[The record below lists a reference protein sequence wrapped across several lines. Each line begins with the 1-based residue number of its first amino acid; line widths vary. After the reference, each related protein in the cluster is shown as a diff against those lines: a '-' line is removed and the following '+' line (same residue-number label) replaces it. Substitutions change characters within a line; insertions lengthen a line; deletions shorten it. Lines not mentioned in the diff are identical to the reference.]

1 MIYKSKTESIS
12 NTGNFTIVNVDV
24 DIIITGQTD
33 KKYPYQ
39 QTKTQKYTKDFS
51 NTINNLVQR

>member
-1 MIYKSKTESIS
+1 MIYKSQTESIS
-12 NTGNFTIVNVDV
+12 NIGNFTKVNVDI

-33 KKYPYQ
+33 KKYTDQ
-39 QTKTQKYTKDFS
+39 QTKAQKYTKDFS